1 MFILEIINKIPLWYW
16 ILALSISTYYGIRG
30 IMEFRILYKQ
40 WPSYVNRESSLIE
53 RIMILYIQDFLFKFI
68 TTMSGF
74 MALFVACYIFPSTTE
89 IKEIGSGNALVL
101 IFLFIW
107 GIIGIGG
114 YLTHLIATGK
124 FPQIK

>member
-1 MFILEIINKIPLWYW
+1 MPIFEIINKIPLWYLG
-16 ILALSISTYYGIRG
+16 LALLISIYYGIRG
-30 IMEFRILYKQ
+30 IMEFRILSKQ
-40 WPSYVNRESSLIE
+40 WSSYVNKESSLIE

-74 MALFVACYIFPSTTE
+74 MALFVACYVFPSTTE
-89 IKEIGSGNALVL
+89 IKEIGWGNVLLL